1 MTATYATE
9 FAAFDDAQADRSV
22 YLALQAAAR
31 RSLARCRKTSSVS
44 DRLADVRHY
53 GEWADYC
60 LGEMGRL
67 SFS

>member
-1 MTATYATE
+1 MTATYTTG
-9 FAAFDDAQADRSV
+9 FAAFEDAKADRSV

-31 RSLARCRKTSSVS
+31 RSLARCRKASAVS
-44 DRLADVRHY
+44 DRMADVRHY